1 MNKMSSSRKKTVSF
15 VIRLA
20 GTIVSTALFIWLISR
35 QKWDV
40 VLDKAAGIAIWAVAL
55 TVALYLLGYGFNTLR
70 WCILLWTQGVKISF
84 WQAYR
89 LTWAGNFA
97 SNFLPSTIGGDGFRM
112 LAVHPYTGRK
122 TISIGSVAL
131 DRIINMAAMACL
143 IPAPLLIFGDT
154 FLSLRAAVLWRRCN
168 LLSLEGSSIKAR
180 LLTSPCGW
188 CKGRLPEYGSLAMTF
203 LPIGLQ
209 KLFEKYFP
217 KIVSAFRLW
226 ASKPWAF
233 VYAFLAAWPSN
244 LLPMAATY
252 LLARQLGINVTY
264 WQVIGIQ
271 TVTYFLSVLPISVNG
286 YGLRE
291 VAYTTLYTALGST
304 LEQASTLA
312 LVTRFLTVL
321 STVPGAIWL
330 TSAVTGAAGLD
341 ETPEV

>member
-1 MNKMSSSRKKTVSF
+1 VEFIVSNSSNSSHKKTISF
-15 VIRLA
+15 AIRLA
-20 GTIVSTALFIWLISR
+20 GTLVSTALFIWLISR

-40 VLDKAAGIAIWAVAL
+40 VLDKAAGIAIWAVVL
-55 TVALYLLGYGFNTLR
+55 TFALYLLSYGFNTLR

-84 WQAYR
+84 WRAYC

-112 LAVHPYTGRK
+112 LAVHPYTGQK

-143 IPAPLLIFGDT
+143 IPAPLMIFGNT
-154 FLSLRAAVLWRRCN
+154 LLSLRGAALVLP
-168 LLSLEGSSIKAR
+168 A
-180 LLTSPCGW
+180 
-188 CKGRLPEYGSLAMTF
+188 
-203 LPIGLQ
+203 GLQ
-209 KLFEKYFP
+209 RLFEKYFP
-217 KIVSAFRLW
+217 KVISAFRLW
-226 ASKPWAF
+226 ASKPWAII
-233 VYAFLAAWPSN
+233 YAFLAAWPSN

-252 LLARQLGINVTY
+252 LLARQLGMNVTY
-264 WQVIGIQ
+264 WQVIGVQ

-321 STVPGAIWL
+321 STLPGAFWL
-330 TSAVTGAAGLD
+330 TSTLTKSMPLD
-341 ETPEV
+341 DEA

>member
-1 MNKMSSSRKKTVSF
+1 MSNSPKPSRSKRLSLA
-15 VIRLA
+15 IRLA
-20 GTIVSTALFIWLISR
+20 GTLVSTALFIWLISR

-40 VLDKAAGIAIWAVAL
+40 VLDKAAGIAIWAVVL
-55 TVALYLLGYGFNTLR
+55 TFVFYLLGYSFNTLR

-84 WQAYR
+84 WRAYS

-112 LAVHPYTGRK
+112 LAIYPYTGRK
-122 TISIGSVAL
+122 TLAIGSVAL

-143 IPAPLLIFGDT
+143 IPAPLMIFGST
-154 FLSLRAAVLWRRCN
+154 LMSLRA
-168 LLSLEGSSIKAR
+168 SLFPASGAISR
-180 LLTSPCGW
+180 LIDLFPV
-188 CKGRLPEYGSLAMTF
+188 KGDCHAAIDQRLAMTF
-203 LPIGLQ
+203 LPIGSQ

-217 KIVSAFRLW
+217 KVVSAFRLW
-226 ASKPWAF
+226 AAKPWAF
-233 VYAFLAAWPSN
+233 VYAFLAACPSN
-244 LLPMAATY
+244 LIPMAATY
-252 LLARQLGINVTY
+252 LLARQLGMNVTY
-264 WQVIGIQ
+264 WQVIGVQ

-330 TSAVTGAAGLD
+330 TTAVTGAAGLD
-341 ETPEV
+341 ETPEA